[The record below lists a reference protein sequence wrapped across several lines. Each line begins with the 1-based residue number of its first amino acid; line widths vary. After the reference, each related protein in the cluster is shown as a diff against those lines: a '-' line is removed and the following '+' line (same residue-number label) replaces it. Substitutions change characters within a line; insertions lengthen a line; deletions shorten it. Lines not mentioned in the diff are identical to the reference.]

1 MHRITGEIRLGANSA
16 SGVMTKRVVIRR
28 QMITRRANI
37 AIFDE
42 IRHMVGNEFSSPLT
56 TEPAV

>member
-16 SGVMTKRVVIRR
+16 SGVMTKGVVIRL
-28 QMITRRANI
+28 QMTRRANI

-42 IRHMVGNEFSSPLT
+42 IRHMVGNESSSPLM
-56 TEPAV
+56 TELAI